1 MAKRIYA
8 KTLPP
13 KELQIAESDRVDV
26 QQVEKITSTQGFKT
40 LAEQVAK
47 STIFHRNWYVPELRE
62 QFKFFD
68 RMKRIDKEF
77 PYARLAEGV
86 EGMLLVDE
94 PKNLQETEV
103 CAIKAK
109 HLKKLG
115 YRYVWIEKDST
126 LYDALDQLEL
136 V

>member
-1 MAKRIYA
+1 MSKRVYQ
-8 KTLPP
+8 KVLPP
-13 KELQIAESDRVDV
+13 TELRVDPEDKNRVEQIERV
-26 QQVEKITSTQGFKT
+26 QKVQEFRT

-68 RMKRIDKEF
+68 RMKRIDKVF
-77 PYARLAEGV
+77 PYAKLGDGAET
-86 EGMLLVDE
+86 MLLVDE
-94 PKNLQETEV
+94 PKTTQETEV
-103 CAIKAK
+103 CELKSK
-109 HLKKLG
+109 HLKRLG

-126 LYDALDQLEL
+126 LYDALNQLEL